1 MSAGLLAAG
10 GRRAPLHCAAALALA
25 ACSGN
30 GGFGGTPAPPPDDA
44 EKLTVVVVVLD
55 SLMTTD
61 LASGAMPNLQALAD
75 AGTLYEESRAMFS
88 AETIPN
94 HVAMMT
100 GVVPSRSGIP
110 TNNFWDKDVSP
121 DAATDEDLSLPK
133 ELTANT
139 LFTHIANRCP
149 NLKTGA
155 ALSKKYLFEIFCGDT
170 PAAEGDLS
178 CADVTY
184 PNDNPAV
191 HNRQPDNYWDPTGSP
206 AYLPSPDEHTPD
218 VATMQEALAQLPDSD
233 FLFINLGDIDR
244 SAHAAG
250 AEFRLLVSGDTDL
263 QLGRLVDALQS
274 SGRWDNTVMIV
285 VSDHGMDYSPLGLDA
300 INVQPALDA
309 LAACGYEPMFAVDN
323 GGTDSLYVTNLAATE
338 DARRA
343 SLRAARACLVEP
355 DGAAC
360 AAVEA
365 VCGPIDYTSSELLP
379 RARPIVAGWYIEAD
393 PADPDGSM
401 PASIMSAHE
410 NLGDLVLVAADGI
423 KFSERN
429 LSANPIPGNHGHLET
444 IHNFMLV
451 TGGSPLIRA
460 GVSVAPSIAD
470 PGPLNR
476 LPEQSE
482 NIDVAPTVAWLL
494 GLNLDPGDFPDG
506 GGFDGRVLR
515 EAFVAFQTNP
525 NASPPSS
532 CGVPPTN

>member
-1 MSAGLLAAG
+1 MTGRKSLLPGLLAG
-10 GRRAPLHCAAALALA
+10 LALS
-25 ACSGN
+25 ACGANSG
-30 GGFGGTPAPPPDDA
+30 FDGGTPPPPGDGD
-44 EKLTVVVVVLD
+44 KLSVVVVVLD
-55 SLMTTD
+55 SLMPSD
-61 LASGAMPNLQALAD
+61 LDSGLMPNLQALVD
-75 AGTLYEESRAMFS
+75 AGTVYEQSRAVFS

-100 GVVPSRSGIP
+100 GVVPARSGIP
-110 TNNFWDKDVSP
+110 TNNFWDKAVSP

-133 ELTANT
+133 ELTAHT

-149 NLKTGA
+149 NLSTGA
-155 ALSKKYLFEIFCGDT
+155 ALSKKYLFEIFCGDE

-178 CADVTY
+178 CADLTY
-184 PNDNPAV
+184 PNDNPATY
-191 HNRQPDNYWDPTGSP
+191 NRQPDNYWDPTSSP
-206 AYLPSPDEHTPD
+206 VYLPSPDEHTPD
-218 VATMQEALAQLPDSD
+218 IATMQEALAQLPDSD

-250 AEFRLLVSGDTDL
+250 AEFRLAVSADTDL
-263 QLGRLVDALQS
+263 QLGLLVDALQS
-274 SGRWDNTVMIV
+274 SGRWDNTVMLV

-338 DARRA
+338 EARRA
-343 SLRAARACLVEP
+343 TLRAARACLVEP

-360 AAVEA
+360 AAVEG
-365 VCGPIDYTSSELLP
+365 VCGAIDYSSSELLP
-379 RARPIVAGWYIEAD
+379 RARPILAGWYTQAD

-444 IHNFMLV
+444 LHNFMLV
-451 TGGSPLIRA
+451 TGGSSLVRP
-460 GVSVAPSIAD
+460 GVSVAASVAD
-470 PGPLNR
+470 PGPLDR

-494 GLNLDPGDFPDG
+494 GLNLGAGDFPDG
-506 GGFDGRVLR
+506 GGFDGRVLS
-515 EAFVAFQTNP
+515 EAFTAFETSANP
-525 NASPPSS
+525 APPSR
-532 CGVPPTN
+532 CGVLSGS